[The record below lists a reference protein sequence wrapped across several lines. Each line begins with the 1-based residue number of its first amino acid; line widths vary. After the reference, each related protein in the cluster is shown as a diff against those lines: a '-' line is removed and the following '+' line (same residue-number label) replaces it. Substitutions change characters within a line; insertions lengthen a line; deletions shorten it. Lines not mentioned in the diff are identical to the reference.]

1 MDIKKI
7 ANILYNMSLGLGY
20 AESLEYMQ
28 YEIKCIED
36 GLHLLKENQ
45 CDSLIETLEVIAM
58 DNIAQEN
65 LFQTKG

>member
-1 MDIKKI
+1 MDIEKI

-36 GLHLLKENQ
+36 GLNLLKENY
-45 CDSLIETLEVIAM
+45 CDSLIEALEVIAM
-58 DNIAQEN
+58 DNVAQEN
-65 LFQTKG
+65 LFQTKR

>member
-1 MDIKKI
+1 
-7 ANILYNMSLGLGY
+7 MSLGLGY

-36 GLHLLKENQ
+36 GLNLLKENHY
-45 CDSLIETLEVIAM
+45 DNLLEALEVIAM

>member
-7 ANILYNMSLGLGY
+7 ANILYTMSLGLGY

-36 GLHLLKENQ
+36 GLNLLKENH
-45 CDSLIETLEVIAM
+45 CDSLIEALEVIAM
-58 DNIAQEN
+58 DNVAQEN
-65 LFQTKG
+65 LIQTKR